1 MNKLTYYIITLFFP
15 VSLILAGVSVNQS
28 RSVEIHFQ
36 ETNSTEMIL
45 EVSLYDIE
53 IKTIDY
59 NGDYFTEIDING
71 TNYYYAVGTPKLP
84 FIRKMI
90 KIPENSRIEYKI
102 SIHSEENLDL
112 SQTGFPNPV
121 FPVQPF
127 RRKSDTGRTQVI
139 ISKEIYNKDDYY
151 TPGIVNTHEP
161 FKMGGINGV
170 MLDFFPLSYNPLR
183 HSLKLITSATITVK
197 IIQDPVLQKSTAKNP
212 VFNPDLDR
220 IARDIFINYDETDS
234 QVKSTAPLNFL
245 VVAGDQFVENEELKT
260 YLNWKRQCG
269 FNTILKS
276 VSELGGTTG
285 SIRDF
290 IFDQFNSTSSLAY
303 VLLVGDVAEIPAW
316 TGTVGETETD
326 ALYARMDSDFIPDLM
341 IGRFSAANS
350 TDLAAIIRK
359 SMAYERCEVSNLN
372 AFNKVTFISTDDE
385 DPSYDGLRENWEV
398 VEELHD
404 FLISNYF
411 EPNDIE
417 GEHIKAHE
425 EDQAS
430 DISEAINDGRSIC
443 HYSGHGLEYEWQGP
457 RFLQSNIGELDF
469 GSVPAFVISN
479 ACETGSF
486 SMGEC
491 FGESWIRT
499 ADKGAFAF
507 IGASNSSY
515 WEPDD
520 IMERGMYDGFFEDG
534 KTNVGAMLQSGLF
547 NVYYHTYSQS
557 SYTLND
563 DTLMYKYYYD
573 VYNILGD
580 PSIKPWVG
588 RPKEIYI
595 DYNPVVALN
604 AGHYSASVM
613 NESGAVADAVVTLV
627 QNETIVAYGVSDIDG
642 VVTLQIGFETLQ
654 TGDLILTITGEQQIP
669 FIDTLKV
676 VDPLNITLE
685 PDSVH
690 VGVVSDIS
698 VTVLDDSSHAVANAE
713 IYVSG
718 WTVRGDSLLGV
729 SDSAGMLQFQLRPRY
744 GEIIKIK
751 GKIPGETGYVFVET
765 LPVTGAAQLSSPEIS
780 VGVDQFNVEN
790 SLVPKYIGQISGSA
804 GQSNIILAVRGCGI
818 DTLAVTSS
826 MQVFPDTIGTLV
838 TALLKS
844 GYEVFE
850 KPVTVKKAFGTVS
863 GLTTDTN
870 QQPLSNAMI
879 TGYLYPDTLN
889 PVFSATTNNA
899 GEFSYPLP
907 VEVGYYQIRAQLFGY
922 LTQTVIDTI
931 KLGSNVF
938 TTELAESPRVSV
950 SGRVSGGIHERP
962 LNAVL
967 TIEEYSTGTGNYYT
981 SVETFAADNG
991 IYEVALPSGDYEFSV
1006 AAMRYIAET
1015 LPVNIGSQALV
1026 INFHLDTTRASI
1038 LLIDDDNGKRSIDKN
1053 STYTIDVSEGKSSS
1067 AVEIQNVLEATGYYI
1082 FRTGYTSGLLN
1093 VINDYDMVISSSGS
1107 NMNPVLSGS
1116 YRLMLESYVT
1126 EGGRLLIEG
1135 GEVGYDATTD
1145 PQYPTF
1151 AQNVLHVSAWS
1162 KDQAGPLYRLLS
1174 NHELTMT
1181 PNELPFQI
1189 DIDYGDYGDEDAC
1202 TPTSDA
1208 RVIYFNNSNSSQGG
1222 IILFE
1227 NADNSQG
1234 SRTVFYTFAFD
1245 KLSDSDAREHLLENT
1260 IEYLLR
1266 EPDYSKGDM
1275 NKDGQINVLDLT
1287 KVVSLILRIN
1297 PTGDE
1302 FEYWAADLNSDD
1314 QINVLDL
1321 VWVINIILGREG
1333 FAKPVDA
1340 DENTVQLSLQDQQ
1353 LLFKS
1358 NSPVS
1363 ALQIEFEPGCVFEI
1377 AAEVINNK
1385 AVSVRQDNNILLLY
1399 SLSDASIISG
1409 SGSLGTLS
1417 NQGKIVSALAVDR
1430 FGRQIQTTLKTVP
1443 DQYKLYQNYPNP
1455 FNSKTVI
1462 RFDLPQEAYVTLELF
1477 DLLGRNV
1484 ATLLDDKRA
1493 PGSYDLSWNGRDMN
1507 GRDLAS
1513 GIYFYALRAGDFYQL
1528 RKLALVK

>member
-1 MNKLTYYIITLFFP
+1 MYKTDDFYSP
-15 VSLILAGVSVNQS
+15 GVV
-28 RSVEIHFQ
+28 
-36 ETNSTEMIL
+36 T
-45 EVSLYDIE
+45 
-53 IKTIDY
+53 
-59 NGDYFTEIDING
+59 
-71 TNYYYAVGTPKLP
+71 
-84 FIRKMI
+84 
-90 KIPENSRIEYKI
+90 
-102 SIHSEENLDL
+102 
-112 SQTGFPNPV
+112 
-121 FPVQPF
+121 
-127 RRKSDTGRTQVI
+127 
-139 ISKEIYNKDDYY
+139 
-151 TPGIVNTHEP
+151 THEP
-161 FKMGGINGV
+161 FKMGRISGI
-170 MLDFFPLSYNPLR
+170 MLDFFPISYNPLR

-197 IIQDPVLQKSTAKNP
+197 IIQDPVLQKSAMKNP
-212 VFNPDLDR
+212 VYNPDLDR
-220 IARDIFINYDETDS
+220 VARDIIINYDETDS
-234 QVKSTAPLNFL
+234 QIKGTAPLNFL

-269 FNTILKS
+269 FNIILKS
-276 VSELGGTTG
+276 VTELHGTTS
-285 SIRDF
+285 SIKDF
-290 IFDQFNSTSSLAY
+290 IIEQYSSDASPAY
-303 VLLVGDVAEIPAW
+303 VLLVGDVADVPAW

-326 ALYARMDSDFIPDLM
+326 APYSRMDGDLIPDLM
-341 IGRFSAANS
+341 IGRFSAADDS
-350 TDLAAIIRK
+350 DLAAIIHK
-359 SMAYERCEVSNLN
+359 SMAYEMCEVSSLD
-372 AFNKVTFISTDDE
+372 AFNKMTFIATSDPDYWELAEASHNYVIENYLQTRGVYTDLIKGH
-385 DPSYDGLRENWEV
+385 PDGNTL
-398 VEELHD
+398 
-404 FLISNYF
+404 
-411 EPNDIE
+411 
-417 GEHIKAHE
+417 
-425 EDQAS
+425 
-430 DISEAINDGRSIC
+430 DISQALNEGRTIC
-443 HYSGHGLEYEWQGP
+443 HYSGHGLETEWQGP
-457 RFLQSNIGELDF
+457 SFNQGNIGGLNS

-520 IMERGMYDGFFEDG
+520 IMERAMYDGFFQDG
-534 KTNVGAMLQSGLF
+534 ETSIGAMLYRGLF
-547 NVYYHTYSQS
+547 DVFSQ
-557 SYTLND
+557 TATG
-563 DTLMYKYYYD
+563 DTSTYKYYYD

-588 RPKEIYI
+588 IPKETFA
-595 DYNPVVALN
+595 DYNPIVALN
-604 AGHYSASVM
+604 IGYYSVSVM
-613 NESGAVADAVVTLV
+613 NESGAMENAVVTLL
-627 QNETIVAYGVSDIDG
+627 QNENIVAFGVTGIDG
-642 VVTLQIGFETLQ
+642 TVTLAISAESLQ
-654 TGDLILTITGEQQIP
+654 LGDLLMTITGNQQIP
-669 FIDTLKV
+669 VIDTLTV
-676 VDPLNITLE
+676 VNPLNVNIE
-685 PDSVH
+685 PATVP
-690 VGVVSDIS
+690 VGISSNIS

-713 IYVSG
+713 IYAFG
-718 WTVRGDSLLGV
+718 WTVHGDSLLGT
-729 SDSAGMLQFQLRPRY
+729 SDSDGVLQFQLLPRY

-751 GKIPGETGYVFVET
+751 GKISGETGYVFVET
-765 LPVTGAAQLSSPEIS
+765 LPVTGAAQLSSPEIL
-780 VGVDQFNVEN
+780 VGADQFDVEN
-790 SLVPKYIGQISGSA
+790 SLVPGHIGQISGSA
-804 GQSNIILAVRGCGI
+804 KQSNITLAVRGCGI

-838 TALLKS
+838 AALLKS

-850 KPVTVKKAFGTVS
+850 KPITVKKAFGTVS

-907 VEVGYYQIRAQLFGY
+907 IEVGYYQIRAQLFGY

-1015 LPVNIGSQALV
+1015 LPVNIGSQALE
-1026 INFHLDTTRASI
+1026 INVHLDTTRASI
-1038 LLIDDDNGKRSIDKN
+1038 LLVDDDSGKRGIDKN

-1067 AVEIQNVLEATGYYI
+1067 AVEIQNVLEATGYYVI
-1082 FRTGYTSGLLN
+1082 KTVYTSGLNTELG
-1093 VINDYDMVISSSGS
+1093 DFDMVISSSGS
-1107 NMNPVLSGS
+1107 NMNPVENSS
-1116 YRLMLESYVT
+1116 YRSMLESYVT

-1135 GEVGYDATTD
+1135 GEVGYSACLSPYHIGDS
-1145 PQYPTF
+1145 TF
-1151 AQNVLHVSAWS
+1151 AQNVLHASNWIS
-1162 KDQAGPLYRLLS
+1162 DNYSPLNLLLYDHAFS
-1174 NHELTMT
+1174 TS
-1181 PNELPFQI
+1181 PNVLPPVI
-1189 DIDYGDYGDEDAC
+1189 DIDNTYFGDQDIC
-1202 TPTSDA
+1202 IPTSDA
-1208 RVIYFNNSNSSQGG
+1208 DVIYFCDSTSVAG
-1222 IILFE
+1222 IILYE
-1227 NADNSQG
+1227 DTDNSIG
-1234 SRTVFYTFAFD
+1234 GRTVFFTFAFD
-1245 KLSDSDAREHLLENT
+1245 KISSPVAREHLLENT

-1333 FAKPVDA
+1333 FAKPVES
-1340 DENTVQLSLQDQQ
+1340 DEKTLHLSFQNNQL
-1353 LLFKS
+1353 FYAG
-1358 NSPVS
+1358 NSPIS
-1363 ALQIEFEPGCVFEI
+1363 ALQIEFEPGSVFEI
-1377 AAEVINNK
+1377 ATDVINDES
-1385 AVSVRQDNNILLLY
+1385 VSIRQENDILLLY
-1399 SLSDASIISG
+1399 SFSDASILSG

-1417 NQGKIVSALAVDR
+1417 SSGNIVSAMAVDR

-1477 DLLGRNV
+1477 DLLGRKL